1 MRQRTPRQKDSGHL
15 AYLRQLPCCICLD
28 HTSTEAAHIRF
39 TEPKVAKENPGMQQ
53 KPDDRFAVPL
63 CGRHHREQHSGNE
76 RAWWNG
82 YKIDPH
88 FLALALHNA
97 SGDTERGEAIIRA
110 HGHH

>member
-1 MRQRTPRQKDSGHL
+1 VRQRVPRQRDGAHL
-15 AYLRQLPCCICLD
+15 DFVRSLPCAICGD
-28 HTSTEAAHIRF
+28 NTSTEAAHIRF
-39 TEPKVAKENPGMQQ
+39 NEPKVAKENPGMQQ